1 MMGCFLSPES
11 FFGRKVLKIIV
22 NSESKILVLPDDFRF
37 ESGAKMIQSKIPA
50 MSVNFIRLSGSDKR
64 VLRDGHWVS

>member
-1 MMGCFLSPES
+1 MRKTLGRISRRRFLSKTPHQMMGC
-11 FFGRKVLKIIV
+11 
-22 NSESKILVLPDDFRF
+22 F